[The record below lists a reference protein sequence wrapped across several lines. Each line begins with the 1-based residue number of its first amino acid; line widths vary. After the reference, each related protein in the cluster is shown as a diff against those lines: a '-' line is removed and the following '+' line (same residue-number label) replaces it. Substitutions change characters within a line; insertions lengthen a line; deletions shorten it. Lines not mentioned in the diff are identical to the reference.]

1 MFCTGLDK
9 VPGVF
14 IEILCP
20 KDSVPLPA
28 LAGGTENSWYG
39 QEAVLGLSSA
49 LFLSWVSYIE
59 YDEYKQNLKFV
70 DVL

>member
-20 KDSVPLPA
+20 KDSIPLPA
-28 LAGGTENSWYG
+28 LTGGTENS
-39 QEAVLGLSSA
+39 
-49 LFLSWVSYIE
+49 
-59 YDEYKQNLKFV
+59 
-70 DVL
+70 